1 MSQICYVLH
10 KLYPGLSATRQ
21 YLMTTLRSQLSQL
34 TDPDAD
40 AAERTRD
47 ALLSELD
54 VPMDW
59 TVAETDVEIAQDGTR
74 DWFLVAFDHRSD
86 REKRASVFLLADSH
100 ALQVYVESVDTD
112 HWSEPTRDATEISA
126 TLRGHA

>member
-1 MSQICYVLH
+1 
-10 KLYPGLSATRQ
+10 
-21 YLMTTLRSQLSQL
+21 MTTLWSRLSQL

-40 AAERTRD
+40 AAEQTRD

-54 VPMDW
+54 IPADW

-74 DWFLVAFDHRSD
+74 DWLLVAFDHRSD

-100 ALQVYVESVDTD
+100 ALQVYVEAADTD
-112 HWSEPTRDATEISA
+112 HWSEPTRDAMEISA

>member
-1 MSQICYVLH
+1 
-10 KLYPGLSATRQ
+10 
-21 YLMTTLRSQLSQL
+21 MTTLRSRLSQL

-54 VPMDW
+54 VPTDW
-59 TVAETDVEIAQDGTR
+59 TVADTDVEIAQDGTG
-74 DWFLVAFDHRSD
+74 DWFLVAFEHRSD
-86 REKRASVFLLADSH
+86 REKRASVFLLDSH
-100 ALQVYVESVDTD
+100 ALQVYVESADTD

>member
-1 MSQICYVLH
+1 MS
-10 KLYPGLSATRQ
+10 
-21 YLMTTLRSQLSQL
+21 TLRNRLSEL
-34 TDPDAD
+34 TDPDAE
-40 AAERTRD
+40 AAEETRD

-54 VPMDW
+54 LPTDW
-59 TVAETDVEIAQDGTR
+59 TVAETDVEIAQDGTG
-74 DWFLVAFDHRSD
+74 DWFLVAFEHRSD
-86 REKRASVFLLADSH
+86 REKRASVFLLADSY

>member
-1 MSQICYVLH
+1 
-10 KLYPGLSATRQ
+10 
-21 YLMTTLRSQLSQL
+21 MTTLRSRLSQL

-40 AAERTRD
+40 AAEETRD

-54 VPMDW
+54 ISADW
-59 TVAETDVEIAQDGTR
+59 TVADTDVEIAQDGTR
-74 DWFLVAFDHRSD
+74 DWFLVAFEHRSD

-100 ALQVYVESVDTD
+100 ALQVYVESADTD

>member
-21 YLMTTLRSQLSQL
+21 YHMMTLRSRLSQL

-54 VPMDW
+54 DPMDW
-59 TVAETDVEIAQDGTR
+59 TVAETDVEIAQDGTG
-74 DWFLVAFDHRSD
+74 DWFLVAFEHRSD
-86 REKRASVFLLADSH
+86 REKRASVFLVADSH
-100 ALQVYVESVDTD
+100 ALQVYVESPDTD
-112 HWSEPTRDATEISA
+112 HWSEPMRDATEVAA

>member
-1 MSQICYVLH
+1 
-10 KLYPGLSATRQ
+10 
-21 YLMTTLRSQLSQL
+21 MTTLRSQLSQL

-40 AAERTRD
+40 AAEQTRD

-54 VPMDW
+54 IPADW

-100 ALQVYVESVDTD
+100 ALQVYVEAADTD
-112 HWSEPTRDATEISA
+112 HWSEPTRDAMEISA